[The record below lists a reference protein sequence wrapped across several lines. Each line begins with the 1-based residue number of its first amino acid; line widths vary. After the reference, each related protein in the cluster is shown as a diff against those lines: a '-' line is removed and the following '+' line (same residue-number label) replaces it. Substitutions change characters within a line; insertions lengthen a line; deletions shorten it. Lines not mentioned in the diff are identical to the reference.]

1 MKLTLNWLKEYI
13 DTEATLDE
21 ITAKLTD
28 IGLEVEEVSN
38 PAAALKDFIIAEIK
52 EVNDHPN
59 ADKLHIL
66 KVDTGTEVLQIVC
79 GAPNVH
85 VGLKGVLARPGVIVP
100 ISGETLKV
108 GKIRGVES
116 FGMMCSARE
125 LKLGEDHNG
134 ILDLETDA
142 PLGTSFAKVLGEDP
156 LIDINVTPNRPDC
169 FGVLGVARDLS
180 AAGIGTFK
188 DTAATPVKGSFPSP
202 IKVNLS
208 PSGCAI
214 FTGRYIRGVKNC
226 ASPQWLQDRLN
237 AVGLRPISAL
247 VDVTNYLNIGRCR
260 PLHVFDATKIKGD
273 IEVRYAKEGEKL
285 ITLDEKEHTL
295 TADMTVI
302 ADAEE
307 VLSLAGIM
315 GGEKSGVSDD
325 TTDVFLESAWFE
337 PMNIA
342 ATGRALNIESD
353 SRTRFERG
361 VDAASAVPDNEIAT
375 RLILELC
382 GGEASEI
389 VIAGKEPHWQREI
402 TFRPQRVNE
411 LCGVDVSKAEAEK
424 ILTALGF
431 TVNGDKVTPPS
442 WRPDIEGE
450 ADLVE
455 EVMRIYGYDKLPAL
469 SMISGE
475 MPKVLLTPR
484 QKKEISAR
492 RALAER
498 GGFQAIT
505 WSFMSSEKA
514 KLFGS
519 KGVMLGNPIA
529 SDLDEMRPSLLPNL
543 IDAAKRNADRGYPNT
558 ALFEVGPQFTGAK
571 PGEQEAMASI
581 VRMGKNHSRHW
592 LDAERE
598 ADVFDV
604 KEDAIAAL
612 AAIDAPISGL
622 QVFRTAPSYY
632 HPGRSGALC
641 LGKNVL
647 AYFGELHPN
656 VLKAMD
662 VKERVVAAEVFL
674 DKVPAKELKNK
685 NQKTVL
691 MSAFQPLSR
700 DFAFIMDTGIDAE
713 KVLKTAKNVDK
724 NLIADVQVFDLYE
737 GERLGEGK
745 KSLAIEVTIQPQE
758 KTLTDAEIEDISA
771 RIVNAVKAATGA
783 ELRS

>member
-1 MKLTLNWLKEYI
+1 M
-13 DTEATLDE
+13 
-21 ITAKLTD
+21 
-28 IGLEVEEVSN
+28 
-38 PAAALKDFIIAEIK
+38 
-52 EVNDHPN
+52 
-59 ADKLHIL
+59 
-66 KVDTGTEVLQIVC
+66 
-79 GAPNVH
+79 
-85 VGLKGVLARPGVIVP
+85 
-100 ISGETLKV
+100 
-108 GKIRGVES
+108 
-116 FGMMCSARE
+116 
-125 LKLGEDHNG
+125 
-134 ILDLETDA
+134 
-142 PLGTSFAKVLGEDP
+142 
-156 LIDINVTPNRPDC
+156 
-169 FGVLGVARDLS
+169 
-180 AAGIGTFK
+180 
-188 DTAATPVKGSFPSP
+188 
-202 IKVNLS
+202 
-208 PSGCAI
+208 
-214 FTGRYIRGVKNC
+214 
-226 ASPQWLQDRLN
+226 
-237 AVGLRPISAL
+237 
-247 VDVTNYLNIGRCR
+247 
-260 PLHVFDATKIKGD
+260 
-273 IEVRYAKEGEKL
+273 
-285 ITLDEKEHTL
+285 
-295 TADMTVI
+295 
-302 ADAEE
+302 
-307 VLSLAGIM
+307 
-315 GGEKSGVSDD
+315 
-325 TTDVFLESAWFE
+325 
-337 PMNIA
+337 
-342 ATGRALNIESD
+342 
-353 SRTRFERG
+353 
-361 VDAASAVPDNEIAT
+361 
-375 RLILELC
+375 
-382 GGEASEI
+382 
-389 VIAGKEPHWQREI
+389 
-402 TFRPQRVNE
+402 
-411 LCGVDVSKAEAEK
+411 
-424 ILTALGF
+424 GF
-431 TVNGDKVTPPS
+431 TVNGDKVTPSS

-558 ALFEVGPQFTGAK
+558 ALFEVGPQFIGAK